1 MMTVI
6 TNLTLRQGSEP
17 EWDAAMRTRLES
29 AGGQMGFLGS
39 QLLAPLDALNRR
51 VVVGTWNTRSDW
63 EAWHNDAA
71 FLASRQLLDRLQEGP
86 GETTWFEVIERHP
99 AAGFASAAHA
109 VVNRVRE
116 MVSTLGAGESD
127 TSKKHP

>member
-6 TNLTLRQGSEP
+6 TTLTLREGLEP
-17 EWDAAMRTRLES
+17 EWDAAMRTRLDS
-29 AGGQMGFLGS
+29 AGGRMGFLGN
-39 QLLAPLDALNRR
+39 QLLVPLDGLNRR

-86 GETTWFEVIERHP
+86 GDTAWFEVIERQA
-99 AAGFASAAHA
+99 AAGLGHAAHA
-109 VVNRVRE
+109 VANRVRE
-116 MVSTLGAGESD
+116 MVNTLAGENE
-127 TSKKHP
+127 TAKKHQ